1 TDAHRPSLFS
11 AALLAHIAYLFLRL
25 RPPPPA
31 PLFPYTTLFRSSIE
45 PGHLWPHI
53 GQVRESGTFECDEC
67 DDSDLEVTVGSSGVR
82 ISCVPSST
90 HPYFRESAL
99 AALIDLGGTFDA
111 KLHAYIAKRWTELS
125 PSEKQ
130 VGWRTH

>member
-1 TDAHRPSLFS
+1 MAIIHYDVVFEKGSPN
-11 AALLAHIAYLFLRL
+11 LLAIKEKLDQRMGLRTHL
-25 RPPPPA
+25 MKD
-31 PLFPYTTLFRSSIE
+31 SVE
-45 PGHLWPHI
+45 PGHEWPHI

-67 DDSDLEVTVGSSGVR
+67 EDSDLEMTVGSEGVR

-99 AALIDLGGTFDA
+99 AALIDLGGVFEA
-111 KLHAYIAKRWTELS
+111 KLHPFIAKKWGELS
-125 PSEKQ
+125 PAEKQ

>member
-1 TDAHRPSLFS
+1 MAIIHYDVTFVKCPSLNQIKDKLDS
-11 AALLAHIAYLFLRL
+11 RMGLRTHL
-25 RPPPPA
+25 VKD
-31 PLFPYTTLFRSSIE
+31 SIE
-45 PGHLWPHI
+45 GCHEWPHI

-99 AALIDLGGTFDA
+99 AALIDLGAPSTPSCT
-111 KLHAYIAKRWTELS
+111 RTS
-125 PSEKQ
+125 PSD
-130 VGWRTH
+130 GPSFLRRRSRSAGGRSR

>member
-1 TDAHRPSLFS
+1 MAIIHYDVTFDSESPSLNQIKDK
-11 AALLAHIAYLFLRL
+11 LDTRMGLRTHL
-25 RPPPPA
+25 VKD
-31 PLFPYTTLFRSSIE
+31 SIE

-130 VGWRTH
+130 VGWRTQ

>member
-1 TDAHRPSLFS
+1 MAIIHYDVTFEQRSPTLQQIKDKLDARMG
-11 AALLAHIAYLFLRL
+11 LRTHL
-25 RPPPPA
+25 VKD
-31 PLFPYTTLFRSSIE
+31 SIE
-45 PGHLWPHI
+45 APHHWPHI

-99 AALIDLGGTFDA
+99 AALIDLGGNFDA
-111 KLHAYIAKRWTELS
+111 KLHPFIGKTWSELS
-125 PSEKQ
+125 PAEKQ
-130 VGWRTH
+130 MGWRTH